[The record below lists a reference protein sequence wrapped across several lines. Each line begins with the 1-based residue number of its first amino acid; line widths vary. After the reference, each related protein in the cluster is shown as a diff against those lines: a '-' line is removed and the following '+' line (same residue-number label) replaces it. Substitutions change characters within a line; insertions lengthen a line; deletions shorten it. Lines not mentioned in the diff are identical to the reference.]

1 MTSNTDDLKGRAKEA
16 VGDLTDN
23 KDLKRE
29 GQADRA
35 AGKAKDA
42 IDSFGSKATRLVD
55 SIRNKVR
62 GSGKN

>member
-1 MTSNTDDLKGRAKEA
+1 MTSNPDDLKGRAKEA

-35 AGKAKDA
+35 AGKAKHA
-42 IDSFGSKATRLVD
+42 IDEVGGKATRLVD
-55 SIRNKVR
+55 SIRNKLFR
-62 GSGKN
+62 SGKK